1 MTDAQKNSSHRLVS
15 WNEDAKELLANI
27 EQRLENQPRRELR
40 DWLKEQRR
48 VLLYSNGLEFIG
60 HMLKMDNEGMI
71 DASILILKGAVENA
85 D

>member
-1 MTDAQKNSSHRLVS
+1 MGQEKTSHKLID

-27 EQRLENQPRRELR
+27 EQRLENQPRKELR
-40 DWLKEQRR
+40 DWLEEQRK
-48 VLLYSNGLEFIG
+48 LLANCNEIELIG

-71 DASILILKGAVENA
+71 DSSILILKGAVENA